1 MQIVCPSCTTAYDLS
16 PTALGDTGRSV
27 RCARCRN
34 VWFATP
40 TAEPVETPVAAMAAV
55 AGDQSI
61 PDAPAA
67 DAAVAEQGTPS
78 GEFEWSLEQTPVE
91 NEAGEPDTANASD
104 PAPAADTNATQDSV
118 DALWSAAET
127 ETIVE
132 AEAPSLVPAL
142 EGDKIAKPAP
152 HDAEPHAAEPHPTP
166 ENIETVAAR
175 RAQRLAKRSKWKLS
189 QWKLPGW
196 RPRLA
201 WPGMP
206 ATIVALALTVAGLMV
221 WRSDV
226 VRAVPQTASLF
237 RAIGLPVNLRG
248 LVFENVRTTG
258 ELHEGVPVLI
268 IEGTIANVAGKS
280 VEVPRLRF
288 AMRNHAGHEVYA
300 WTSVTGRSILA
311 PGETAAFR
319 TRLASPPADGRDV
332 IVRFFNRRDF
342 LAGMR

>member
-1 MQIVCPSCTTAYDLS
+1 MQIVCPSCTTSYDLA
-16 PTALGDTGRSV
+16 PMALGDGRSV
-27 RCARCRN
+27 RCVRCRN

-40 TAEPVETPVAAMAAV
+40 TAEPVETPVAAVEGAPSV
-55 AGDQSI
+55 LE
-61 PDAPAA
+61 DATA
-67 DAAVAEQGTPS
+67 DEALAEQGTPA

-91 NEAGEPDTANASD
+91 NEPAEPAKGPD
-104 PAPAADTNATQDSV
+104 PAADTNATQDSV

-127 ETIVE
+127 PAIAE
-132 AEAPSLVPAL
+132 AEAPSLAPAL
-142 EGDKIAKPAP
+142 EGEESAKL
-152 HDAEPHAAEPHPTP
+152 EPHAAEPHPEP

-175 RAQRLAKRSKWKLS
+175 RAQRHAGRRKWKLP

-196 RPRLA
+196 KPKLA

-206 ATIVALALTVAGLMV
+206 ATIVALALAVAGLV
-221 WRSDV
+221 IWRSDV

-237 RAIGLPVNLRG
+237 NAIGLPVNLRG
-248 LVFENVRTTG
+248 LVFENMRTTG
-258 ELHEGVPVLI
+258 EVHDGVPVLI
-268 IEGTIANVAGKS
+268 IEGTIANVAGKA

-288 AMRNHAGHEVYA
+288 AMRNGAGHEVYA
-300 WTSVTGRSILA
+300 WTSVTGRSILG

>member
-1 MQIVCPSCTTAYDLS
+1 MQIVCPSCTTAYDLA
-16 PTALGDTGRSV
+16 PTALGNGGRSV
-27 RCARCRN
+27 RCVRCRN

-40 TAEPVETPVAAMAAV
+40 AAAPVEAPVAALQGEPPV
-55 AGDQSI
+55 PNDSL
-61 PDAPAA
+61 DETL
-67 DAAVAEQGTPS
+67 AEERMTS
-78 GEFEWSLEQTPVE
+78 GEFEWSLEQTPLE
-91 NEAGEPDTANASD
+91 TESQQAAKTPD
-104 PAPAADTNATQDSV
+104 PPADTNATQDPV
-118 DALWSAAET
+118 DAVWSAAEARP
-127 ETIVE
+127 IAE

-142 EGDKIAKPAP
+142 EGETIAKP
-152 HDAEPHAAEPHPTP
+152 EPHPEP

-175 RAQRLAKRSKWKLS
+175 LAQRQKSRRTWKLPHL
-189 QWKLPGW
+189 KLPGW
-196 RPRLA
+196 KPRLA

-206 ATIVALALTVAGLMV
+206 AIIVALAVALAGIV
-221 WRSDV
+221 IWRAEV

-237 RAIGLPVNLRG
+237 SAIGLPINLRG

-268 IEGTIANVAGKS
+268 IEGTIANVAGKT

-288 AMRNHAGHEVYA
+288 AMRNRAGHEVYA
-300 WTSVTGRSILA
+300 WTTVTGRSVLGPA
-311 PGETAAFR
+311 ETAAFR

>member
-1 MQIVCPSCTTAYDLS
+1 MQIVCPSCTTSYDLA

-40 TAEPVETPVAAMAAV
+40 TAEPVETPVAAV
-55 AGDQSI
+55 AGDQS
-61 PDAPAA
+61 ASAVPAA
-67 DAAVAEQGTPS
+67 DEALPGPGAPPD
-78 GEFEWSLEQTPVE
+78 EFEWSLEQTAVE
-91 NEAGEPDTANASD
+91 NGAGEPAKAPD
-104 PAPAADTNATQDSV
+104 PATDTNAAQDSI
-118 DALWSAAET
+118 DAVWSAAET
-127 ETIVE
+127 PAVAE

-142 EGDKIAKPAP
+142 EGDKSAKP
-152 HDAEPHAAEPHPTP
+152 EPHAAEPHPEPHPTP

-175 RAQRLAKRSKWKLS
+175 LAQRHAGRRRWKLP
-189 QWKLPGW
+189 QWKLPRW
-196 RPRLA
+196 KLLRRKPTLA

-206 ATIVALALTVAGLMV
+206 ATIVALALTVAGLV
-221 WRSDV
+221 ISRSDV
-226 VRAVPQTASLF
+226 VRALPQTASLF
-237 RAIGLPVNLRG
+237 SAVGLPVNLRG
-248 LVFENVRTTG
+248 LVFENVKTTG

-288 AMRNHAGHEVYA
+288 AMRNRAGHEVYA

-311 PGETAAFR
+311 AGETAAFR

>member
-1 MQIVCPSCTTAYDLS
+1 MQIICPSCTTAYDLA
-16 PTALGDTGRSV
+16 PTALGDDGRSV
-27 RCARCRN
+27 RCTRCRN

-40 TAEPVETPVAAMAAV
+40 TAEPVEAPVAAV

-61 PDAPAA
+61 AEVAAA
-67 DAAVAEQGTPS
+67 DETLAEQGTPS

-91 NEAGEPDTANASD
+91 NEAAEPGTAKTSD
-104 PAPAADTNATQDSV
+104 PAPADTNATQDAV
-118 DALWSAAET
+118 DAAWSAAET

-132 AEAPSLVPAL
+132 AEAPSLVPVL
-142 EGDKIAKPAP
+142 EGDKIAKL
-152 HDAEPHAAEPHPTP
+152 EPHPEP

-175 RAQRLAKRSKWKLS
+175 RAQRQAGGGNWRLP
-189 QWKLPGW
+189 QWKLPRW
-196 RPRLA
+196 KPNLV

-206 ATIVALALTVAGLMV
+206 ATIVALALAVAGLV
-221 WRSDV
+221 IWRSDV

-237 RAIGLPVNLRG
+237 STVGLPVNLRG

-258 ELHEGVPVLI
+258 EMHEGVPVLI
-268 IEGTIANVAGKS
+268 IEGTIANVAGKT

-288 AMRNHAGHEVYA
+288 AMRNRAGHEVYA

-319 TRLASPPADGRDV
+319 SRLASPPADGRDV